1 MEGATPPE
9 AVTDAGAGAGPAA
22 PAPEAPGEKDPVRR
36 KVIGVLIAAIVVFV
50 WYVLA
55 DRHTPFTDQAR
66 VAALVVPI
74 VPEVGGYI
82 TEIDVRLHS
91 TVTPGER
98 ILQIDP
104 RPYQIAVDGARAA
117 LEDVVQQVSAQS
129 AGVEAAAAQLG
140 VAEAALDR
148 AQRNYNRVEAIQAQ
162 NPGALSQSDRDQAET
177 ALESAQERR
186 YAAEASL
193 EAARRQLGAEGDAN
207 ARVRSAIASL
217 QQAEL
222 NLAFTTIT
230 APANG
235 AVENFT
241 VDVGHYAAAGQPL
254 GVVIT
259 DNELWIEA
267 DLRENNLGNLDP
279 GDPVDIVLDVAPGRV
294 FRGSVRSVGFGVQ
307 SGFSGSRGQLE
318 QVSGSSG
325 WLREPQRFPVAINVE
340 REEVGGLLRVGAQA
354 DIVVY
359 TARRPVLNAIAWLRH
374 RIVSY
379 ISYVR

>member
-1 MEGATPPE
+1 M
-9 AVTDAGAGAGPAA
+9 
-22 PAPEAPGEKDPVRR
+22 RR